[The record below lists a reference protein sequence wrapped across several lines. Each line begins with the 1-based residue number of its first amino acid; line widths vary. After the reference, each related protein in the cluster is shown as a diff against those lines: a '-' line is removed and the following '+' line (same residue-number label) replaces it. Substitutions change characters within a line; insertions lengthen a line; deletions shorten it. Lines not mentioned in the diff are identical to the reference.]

1 MGFFRRL
8 FDPRAR
14 QAYEAEVAGEL
25 RRAAALWLDMGRP
38 EKAAEL
44 LIRDGERAGTVEERV
59 QAWTEALHLLA
70 EEKVEAR
77 RELEGRIGLA
87 VLEEARAGGVVG
99 AQGKRLLADAAE
111 RLERAGR
118 WSDAADAWEL
128 LGRSGDVARCLEK
141 AGEIERL
148 EKVLEASLANE
159 RRASRL
165 RSLMEEYELG
175 IRVGA
180 RDLAR
185 RALREAIELAPED
198 GSIAELLRRL
208 EERWPRGRRL
218 RLDVGGARVGLTFA
232 LPAVIG
238 RAEADVVLRG
248 SSVSRRHCEVDL
260 RDDVVVV
267 RDLGSRNGTLVAG
280 VPIGGE
286 IALSG
291 PTEIGLGEDVAILV
305 RSGEVGKDE
314 RGLII
319 DVIRGLDRG
328 ERILAGRG
336 ELRVAGIPGSFVFVE
351 DRAVVKPDPGV
362 SAVLGSQK
370 VATAVDLL
378 IGDVLT
384 VGDVRVEVL
393 P

>member
-1 MGFFRRL
+1 
-8 FDPRAR
+8 
-14 QAYEAEVAGEL
+14 
-25 RRAAALWLDMGRP
+25 
-38 EKAAEL
+38 
-44 LIRDGERAGTVEERV
+44 
-59 QAWTEALHLLA
+59 
-70 EEKVEAR
+70 
-77 RELEGRIGLA
+77 
-87 VLEEARAGGVVG
+87 
-99 AQGKRLLADAAE
+99 
-111 RLERAGR
+111 
-118 WSDAADAWEL
+118 
-128 LGRSGDVARCLEK
+128 
-141 AGEIERL
+141 
-148 EKVLEASLANE
+148 
-159 RRASRL
+159 
-165 RSLMEEYELG
+165 
-175 IRVGA
+175 
-180 RDLAR
+180 
-185 RALREAIELAPED
+185 
-198 GSIAELLRRL
+198 
-208 EERWPRGRRL
+208 
-218 RLDVGGARVGLTFA
+218 
-232 LPAVIG
+232 
-238 RAEADVVLRG
+238 
-248 SSVSRRHCEVDL
+248 VSRRHCEVDL

-319 DVIRGLDRG
+319 DVVRGLDRG

-351 DRAVVKPDPGV
+351 DRVVVKFDPGV